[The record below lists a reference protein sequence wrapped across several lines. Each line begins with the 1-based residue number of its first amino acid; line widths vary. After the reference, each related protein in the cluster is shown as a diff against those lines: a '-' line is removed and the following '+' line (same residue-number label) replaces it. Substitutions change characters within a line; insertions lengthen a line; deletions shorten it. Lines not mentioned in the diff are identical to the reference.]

1 MKKIVFVLL
10 ISFKL
15 FPQAEYVNVE
25 NHIYGFLERMDNLQ
39 LIENYNSFEIPK
51 TRKEI
56 VGYLQQIISSS
67 NRLDEID
74 GQMLEDLKIEF
85 EYELF
90 GKLENSESVL
100 GSSKYDI
107 LSQNEKYFY
116 YFTKKSK
123 MSLFINLIAEGEVIS
138 NNNNSD
144 NKTNSATLLNAGGE
158 LRGTVMDKVGF
169 YLRGTNGVAN
179 GNRNTALLKKEL
191 QHNFKFNE
199 KPDENFFDETQAYV
213 SADFDLIKLKL
224 GRDRLKIGYGTNKS
238 ILDNNSPLFD
248 YLSFRIDYDFF
259 NFSYIHGK
267 LLGESNLINDSLSGS
282 YSFIQEKYLAYHR
295 MGFDISPH
303 FNFGFGEVVVY
314 GERPFD
320 LSYLVPFSFLKSV
333 EHSNRDRDN
342 TMLFFDFSNQ
352 TIPQTKIYFTFLI
365 DDISFS
371 KIGKGWWGNQTLF
384 NIGVQSSP
392 FYQSVPID
400 FKFEYLRLEPYTFS
414 HRLNRNSF
422 TNFGYNLGT
431 FLQPNSELFF
441 LGISYRFTNRLT
453 LTADFSYSNH
463 GTNIIKND
471 GTIKNVGGDIKL
483 GHRTFDPETTQFL
496 DGELEIIR
504 NISAKIYYEPI
515 NQFSFFLNAA
525 YSSNSSRNIKSQSST
540 QIFLGTSL
548 KF

>member
-1 MKKIVFVLL
+1 
-10 ISFKL
+10 
-15 FPQAEYVNVE
+15 
-25 NHIYGFLERMDNLQ
+25 
-39 LIENYNSFEIPK
+39 
-51 TRKEI
+51 
-56 VGYLQQIISSS
+56 
-67 NRLDEID
+67 
-74 GQMLEDLKIEF
+74 
-85 EYELF
+85 
-90 GKLENSESVL
+90 
-100 GSSKYDI
+100 
-107 LSQNEKYFY
+107 
-116 YFTKKSK
+116 
-123 MSLFINLIAEGEVIS
+123 
-138 NNNNSD
+138 
-144 NKTNSATLLNAGGE
+144 
-158 LRGTVMDKVGF
+158 
-169 YLRGTNGVAN
+169 
-179 GNRNTALLKKEL
+179 
-191 QHNFKFNE
+191 
-199 KPDENFFDETQAYV
+199 
-213 SADFDLIKLKL
+213 
-224 GRDRLKIGYGTNKS
+224 
-238 ILDNNSPLFD
+238 
-248 YLSFRIDYDFF
+248 
-259 NFSYIHGK
+259 
-267 LLGESNLINDSLSGS
+267 
-282 YSFIQEKYLAYHR
+282 

-342 TMLFFDFSNQ
+342 TMLFFAFSNQ
-352 TIPQTKIYFTFLI
+352 SIPQTKIYFTFLI

-453 LTADFSYSNH
+453 LTADFSHCNH